1 MPPKKK
7 GKGKGKG
14 KKGKKKK
21 NDAELTIEDKYKK
34 TLNEIEA
41 LKDHLSLRKQLARRA
56 ESHSEEWK
64 LRMKMAQEDLEQ
76 QKVDQKDVASDMT
89 RQYKTMQTEMGV
101 RVRHLEA
108 DLAKTKAQ
116 LAKTEQELKAT
127 KEEKE
132 QMTKQKDET
141 IAELE
146 EKIRNMEFSYENML
160 HEALD
165 NLVMKLD
172 VAKKRWEAEAT
183 HIHTVEK
190 EKLLAFG
197 LNPLDI

>member
-7 GKGKGKG
+7 GKGKGKKG
-14 KKGKKKK
+14 KKKKK

-41 LKDHLSLRKQLARRA
+41 LKDHLSLRKQLARRSD
-56 ESHSEEWK
+56 SHSEEWK
-64 LRMKMAQEDLEQ
+64 MKMTVAQENLEQ
-76 QKVDQKDVASDMT
+76 QKVDQRDVTSDMT

-101 RVRHLEA
+101 RVHHLEA
-108 DLAKTKAQ
+108 DLSKTKAQ
-116 LAKTEQELKAT
+116 LAKTEQDLKST
-127 KEEKE
+127 REEKE
-132 QMTKQKDET
+132 QMTKEKDEM
-141 IAELE
+141 IAELQD
-146 EKIRNMEFSYENML
+146 KIRNMEFSYENML

-165 NLVMKLD
+165 NLVLKLD
-172 VAKKRWEAEAT
+172 TAKKRWETEAT

-190 EKLLAFG
+190 EKLLEFG

>member
-7 GKGKGKG
+7 GKGKGKKG
-14 KKGKKKK
+14 KKKKK

-34 TLNEIEA
+34 TMNEIEA
-41 LKDHLSLRKQLARRA
+41 LKDHLAIRKQLARRSDA
-56 ESHSEEWK
+56 HSEEWK
-64 LRMKMAQEDLEQ
+64 LRMKIAQEDLDQ
-76 QKVDQKDVASDMT
+76 QKEDQRDVTSDMT

-101 RVRHLEA
+101 RVHHLEA

-116 LAKTEQELKAT
+116 LAKTEQELKST
-127 KEEKE
+127 KEQKE
-132 QMTKQKDET
+132 QMTQQKDET
-141 IAELE
+141 IGELE
-146 EKIRNMEFSYENML
+146 EKIRNMELSYENML

-165 NLVMKLD
+165 NLVLKLD
-172 VAKKRWEAEAT
+172 TAKKRWEAEAT
-183 HIHTVEK
+183 HIHAVEK